1 MDTHL
6 DYWFTNKNQIL
17 KSLSTGVWKVGF
29 QLMQI
34 LGLLGI
40 YFDAEVVFV
49 TNFIQIVKGQPGHL
63 CTIQNMA
70 ILEKNDPV

>member
-1 MDTHL
+1 MH
-6 DYWFTNKNQIL
+6 
-17 KSLSTGVWKVGF
+17 
-29 QLMQI
+29 I
-34 LGLLGI
+34 LGFLGI